1 MNILNKTRECYLS
14 SFFFKKRLIQVLR
27 INKVIYKIERNFIT
41 KSYIKN
47 DKNPKPVEGKVPSS
61 LEQATGIEKYELLQ
75 KLSGKDAFDLKPLDA
90 SRLGTLKDP
99 IVVESL
105 DKTRLIGCT
114 GFPVDSHDV
123 LWFELSVNK
132 ENSRCPECGSVY
144 KLNFTGGDIQNH
156 H

>member
-1 MNILNKTRECYLS
+1 MEG
-14 SFFFKKRLIQVLR
+14 R
-27 INKVIYKIERNFIT
+27 IPT
-41 KSYIKN
+41 
-47 DKNPKPVEGKVPSS
+47 S

-75 KLSGKDAFDLKPLDA
+75 KLQGKEAFDLEPLDA

-105 DKTRLIGCT
+105 DTTRLIGCT
-114 GFPVDSHDV
+114 GFPADSHDV
-123 LWFELSVNK
+123 LWLELSHDK

-144 KLNFTGGDIQNH
+144 KLNFIGDGDVQNH